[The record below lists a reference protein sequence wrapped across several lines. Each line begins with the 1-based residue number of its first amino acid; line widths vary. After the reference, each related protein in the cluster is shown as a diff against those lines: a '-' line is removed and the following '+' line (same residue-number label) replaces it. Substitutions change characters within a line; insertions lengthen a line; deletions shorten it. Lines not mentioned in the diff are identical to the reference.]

1 MDLISEQRA
10 ARRAFILET
19 ARQMISERGYEAV
32 TVRDLAQR
40 CRVSVPTLY
49 NQFGGKDQLLATAIE
64 AYFHLGH
71 GGIDKLT
78 PGSDRLL
85 ALIDQCAEQLLAAPE
100 YHRRLLEA
108 FSSMPSTEAVKVN
121 VAAALIEQ
129 IVVQLD
135 EMQRGRQLAAWVQTH
150 ALAVQL
156 TSTCIGTAIQWSAGY
171 ISDERLLD
179 GMRYTM
185 GLVLLGVAR
194 GQTSGRIEQL
204 VRAAQNHID
213 SETENDNE
221 RHTGG
226 S

>member
-32 TVRDLAQR
+32 TVRDLAER

-64 AYFHLGH
+64 AYFQLGQGDLH
-71 GGIDKLT
+71 ALPAGT
-78 PGSDRLL
+78 DRLL
-85 ALIDQCAEQLLAAPE
+85 AIIDQCAEQLLSAPE

-129 IVVQLD
+129 IVGQLD
-135 EMQRGRQLAAWVQTH
+135 DMQRARQLAVWVQTH

-156 TSTCIGTAIQWSAGY
+156 TSTCIGTAVQWSAGY
-171 ISDERLLD
+171 IGDERLLD
-179 GMRYTM
+179 AMRYTM

-194 GQTSGRIEQL
+194 GQSGGRIERL
-204 VRAAQNHID
+204 VRDAQNHTD
-213 SETENDNE
+213 LQTDNGNE
-221 RHTGG
+221 RHSGG